1 MLFCCKRS
9 PAKAGSRL
17 DRHLLR
23 SHDLGDPDSGGKNLV
38 RLGFEESQAAFDS
51 GSQQARVW
59 TERWVADWMF
69 CPNCGA
75 ASLSQFPA
83 NSPVADFFC
92 ASCSDQYEVKAKNGS
107 AFGKSV
113 ADGAY
118 DTKIARLT
126 SKTNPNL
133 LLLGYNKDA
142 REVRNVCIVPKHF
155 FVPEIVQKWKPLAP
169 TARRAGWVGSNILL
183 SLVPDSG
190 RIFVLRN
197 GILETREAVLAKWQQ
212 TLFLREASVEARGW
226 LIEVMKAVEAIG
238 RREFSLD
245 DVYAFEARL
254 SAIYP
259 GNHNVRPKIRQQL
272 QVLRDKH
279 YLEFL
284 GGGRYRLRAG
294 GI

>member
-1 MLFCCKRS
+1 VK
-9 PAKAGSRL
+9 
-17 DRHLLR
+17 
-23 SHDLGDPDSGGKNLV
+23 
-38 RLGFEESQAAFDS
+38 LGFEESQTAFDS
-51 GSQQARVW
+51 GSQQARIW
-59 TERWVADWMF
+59 TERWVSDWMF

-75 ASLSQFPA
+75 SRLSQFPA

-92 ASCSDQYEVKAKNGS
+92 ASCSDQYEVKAKNGNS
-107 AFGKSV
+107 FGRSV

-133 LLLGYNKDA
+133 LLLGYSKDA

-155 FVPEIVQKWKPLAP
+155 FVPNIVQKRKPLAL

-183 SLVPDSG
+183 SLVPESG

-197 GILETREAVLAKWQQ
+197 GVEEPRDYVLARWRQ
-212 TLFLREASVEARGW
+212 TLFLRETSVEARGW

-238 RREFSLD
+238 RAEFDFSE
-245 DVYAFEARL
+245 VYAYEKRL
-254 SAIYP
+254 SSIYP
-259 GNHNVRPKIRQQL
+259 SNNNVRPKIRQQL
-272 QVLRDKH
+272 QVLRDNG

-284 GGGRYRLRAG
+284 GGGRYRLHAG
-294 GI
+294 GT